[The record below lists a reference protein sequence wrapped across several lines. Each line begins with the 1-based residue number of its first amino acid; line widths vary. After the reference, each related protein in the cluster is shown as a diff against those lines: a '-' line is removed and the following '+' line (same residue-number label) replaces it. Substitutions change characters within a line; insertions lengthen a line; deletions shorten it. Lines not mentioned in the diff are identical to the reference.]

1 MLLYEQSKELVYMY
15 IIYEVCYS
23 EADGLSLIVRERF
36 NFVLHGIFH
45 VIVVI
50 EPW

>member
-1 MLLYEQSKELVYMY
+1 MLTYERSKQLVYMY

-36 NFVLHGIFH
+36 DFVLHGVLH